1 VLYCAGQNAN
11 KSLFNYD
18 FQHSLDFHSLYADRP
33 RSSRQNAAVR
43 GKALVHGIEISNG
56 HEDNSVLIV
65 NDEPDQLIL
74 MGSLLHK
81 AGYSVLTADDGLEGL
96 TLAKQARPDL
106 VISDVSMPRMNGLE
120 FCREIRADSELKT
133 IPILLVSALQKDT
146 ESVVAGLRAGADDY
160 LEVPFDSARL
170 VAKVSRLLERS
181 RLEASYRDLVEQAS
195 DLIFTQDLAGKLTS
209 INLAG
214 QNFLGRKSEEI
225 IGNSFFAVFGVIPGS
240 NGFASLSHPHEA
252 REFRHQF
259 VARSAAGEDR
269 WLDLI
274 VSPVKDKLD
283 ETVGFRG
290 LARDV
295 TERKRFEEALRDS
308 EERYRLLFEST
319 PQPIWVYNEDTLA
332 FLAVNEAATRTYGFT
347 RDEFLSM
354 SINDIRPQED
364 IPTLMIKNAADPDA
378 LVLSSP
384 WRHKTKDQ
392 KTIYVEMS
400 SHPVVFDGKNSKLV
414 IVNDVTER
422 KLLDEKQQR
431 LHTSLQ
437 QSAMEWRQTFNAIDF
452 PVLIVDLDGTIKRSN
467 LAAEHIVSIEAEEII
482 GKLVGQL
489 GDGQPW
495 KKAAELIERI
505 RANDAPEAEEVK
517 DETTGKTWAIT
528 LYHINEFGSVGE
540 RAILIAQDITKR
552 AELEASLRQSEMMS
566 LLGSLVAGVAH
577 EVRNPLFGI
586 SSILDAFETRFSDRT
601 EYLRY
606 TNVLR
611 DEIGRLTILMEE
623 LLEYGKPFRGD
634 LYLVSMEE
642 MITRSVRACLPAAEV
657 AQVNLE
663 SKVEDSLPMIRIDRR
678 RLSKVFVN
686 LIENAIQHSPREK
699 AVTIE
704 ACRVMDGVHEW
715 VQCEIRDS
723 GAGILAEDL
732 PKIFEPFFSKR
743 RGGTGLGLAIAQRIM
758 QEHGG
763 RLIAGNNPEGGA
775 CMIARFPIP
784 SEGDS

>member
-1 VLYCAGQNAN
+1 M
-11 KSLFNYD
+11 
-18 FQHSLDFHSLYADRP
+18 
-33 RSSRQNAAVR
+33 
-43 GKALVHGIEISNG
+43 HGVEISTG
-56 HEDNSVLIV
+56 PEDNSVLIV
-65 NDEPDQLIL
+65 NDDPDQLRL
-74 MGSLLHK
+74 MSSLLGK
-81 AGYSVLTADDGLEGL
+81 AGYSVLTAEDGLDGL
-96 TLAKQARPDL
+96 NLARQERPDL

-133 IPILLVSALQKDT
+133 VPILLVTALQKDT
-146 ESVVAGLRAGADDY
+146 DSAVAGLQAGADDY
-160 LEVPFDSARL
+160 LEFPFDATRL

-181 RLEASYRDLVEQAS
+181 RLEASYRDVVEHAT
-195 DLIFTQDLAGKLTS
+195 DMIFTQDLAGRLTS

-214 QNFLGRKSEEI
+214 QKFLGRKQEDL
-225 IGNSFFAVFGVIPGS
+225 IGNSFFSVFGIIPES
-240 NGFASLSHPHEA
+240 NGFAGSLSRPQEA

-259 VARSAAGEDR
+259 VAHSAAGEDR

-274 VSPVKDKLD
+274 VSPIRDRLD

-290 LARDV
+290 LARDI
-295 TERKRFEEALRDS
+295 TERKQFEEALRDS

-332 FLAVNEAATRTYGFT
+332 FVAVNEAATRIYGYT

-354 SINDIRPQED
+354 TVNDLRPQED
-364 IPTLMIKNAADPDA
+364 IPTLLIKNASDA
-378 LVLSSP
+378 NELVISSP
-384 WRHKTKDQ
+384 WRHQTRDK

-452 PVLIVDLDGTIKRSN
+452 PVLIVNLSGAIKRSN
-467 LAAEHIVSIEAEEII
+467 FAAEQII
-482 GKLVGQL
+482 GIGAEDIVGKTVSEL
-489 GDGQPW
+489 GENEPW
-495 KKAAELIERI
+495 KKAAALIEII
-505 RANDAPEAEEVK
+505 RHYHTPVSEEVK
-517 DETTGKTWAIT
+517 DEASGKTWAIT
-528 LYHINEFGSVGE
+528 LYHINEFGSAGG

-552 AELEASLRQSEMMS
+552 VELEASMRQSEMMS

-601 EYLRY
+601 EYQRY

-611 DEIGRLTILMEE
+611 DEIGRLTVLMEE

-642 MITRSVRACLPAAEV
+642 MVARSVRACLPAAEV
-657 AQVNLE
+657 AQVNLN
-663 SKVEDSLPMIRIDRR
+663 SQIEDALPKIKIDRR

-686 LIENAIQHSPREK
+686 LIENAIQHSP
-699 AVTIE
+699 AQTTVSVE
-704 ACRVMDGVHEW
+704 ACKVIDGGQEW
-715 VQCEIRDS
+715 VQCAIRDS
-723 GAGILAEDL
+723 GRGILAEDM
-732 PKIFEPFFSKR
+732 PRIFEPFFSKR
-743 RGGTGLGLAIAQRIM
+743 RGGTGLGLAIAHRIM

-763 RLIAGNNPEGGA
+763 KLIAGNNPDGGA
-775 CMIARFPIP
+775 CMMARFPIP
-784 SEGDS
+784 AEGDC

>member
-1 VLYCAGQNAN
+1 M
-11 KSLFNYD
+11 
-18 FQHSLDFHSLYADRP
+18 
-33 RSSRQNAAVR
+33 
-43 GKALVHGIEISNG
+43 HGVETSNG

-65 NDEPDQLIL
+65 NDDPDQLKL
-74 MGSLLHK
+74 MGSLLAK
-81 AGYSVLTADDGLEGL
+81 AGYAVVTAVDGVDGL
-96 TLAKQARPDL
+96 TRAKSERPDV
-106 VISDVSMPRMNGLE
+106 VISDVSMPRMDGLE
-120 FCREIRADSELKT
+120 FCREMRADTELKT
-133 IPILLVSALQKDT
+133 VPILLVTALQKDT
-146 ESVVAGLRAGADDY
+146 ESAVAGLRAGADDY
-160 LEVPFDSARL
+160 LEIPFDSARL

-181 RLEASYRDLVEQAS
+181 RLEASYRDVVEHAS
-195 DLIFTQDLAGKLTS
+195 DMIFTQDLAGRLTS

-214 QNFLGRKSEEI
+214 QRFLGREQEQL
-225 IGNSFFAVFGVIPGS
+225 IGNSFFAVFGIIPES
-240 NGFASLSHPHEA
+240 NGFAGSLTRPQEA
-252 REFRHQF
+252 KEFRHQF
-259 VARSAAGEDR
+259 VAHSAAGEDR

-274 VSPVKDKLD
+274 VSPIRDRLD

-290 LARDV
+290 LARDI
-295 TERKRFEEALRDS
+295 TERKQFEEALRDS

-319 PQPIWVYNEDTLA
+319 PQPIWVYNEETLS
-332 FLAVNEAATRTYGFT
+332 FLAVNEAATRIYGYS

-354 SINDIRPQED
+354 TINDLRPDED
-364 IPTLMIKNAADPDA
+364 IPTLIIKNAFADE
-378 LVLSSP
+378 LVISSP
-384 WRHKTKDQ
+384 WRHQTRDKKI
-392 KTIYVEMS
+392 IYVEMS

-452 PVLIVDLDGTIKRSN
+452 PVLIVDLSGEIKRSN
-467 LAAEHIVSIEAEEII
+467 LAAEQIVGIGAEEII
-482 GKLVGQL
+482 GKTVSEL
-489 GDGQPW
+489 GAGEPW
-495 KKAAELIERI
+495 KKATALIETI
-505 RANDAPEAEEVK
+505 RHYHTPLAEEVK
-517 DETTGKTWAIT
+517 DESTGKTWAIT

-552 AELEASLRQSEMMS
+552 VELEASLRQSEMMS

-611 DEIGRLTILMEE
+611 DEIGRLTVLMEE

-642 MITRSVRACLPAAEV
+642 MVARSVRACLPAAEV
-657 AQVNLE
+657 AHVQLNSQVE
-663 SKVEDSLPMIRIDRR
+663 ESLPKIRIDRR

-686 LIENAIQHSPREK
+686 LIENAIQHSP
-699 AVTIE
+699 AQTMVLVE
-704 ACRVMDGVHEW
+704 AGKVLDGGHEW
-715 VQCEIRDS
+715 VQCAIRDS
-723 GAGILAEDL
+723 GPGILAEDM

-743 RGGTGLGLAIAQRIM
+743 RGGTGLGLAIAHRIM

-763 RLIAGNNPEGGA
+763 KLIAGNNPDGGA

-784 SEGDS
+784 AEGDS

>member
-1 VLYCAGQNAN
+1 M
-11 KSLFNYD
+11 
-18 FQHSLDFHSLYADRP
+18 
-33 RSSRQNAAVR
+33 
-43 GKALVHGIEISNG
+43 HGFEISNG

-65 NDEPDQLIL
+65 NDEPDQLFL

-81 AGYSVLTADDGLEGL
+81 AGYTIFTAEDGVEGL
-96 TLAKQARPDL
+96 TLARQERPDV
-106 VISDVSMPRMNGLE
+106 VISDVSMPRMDGLE
-120 FCREIRADSELKT
+120 FCRQMRADSELKT
-133 IPILLVSALQKDT
+133 VPILLISALQRDT

-195 DLIFTQDLAGKLTS
+195 DLIFTQDLAGRLTS

-214 QNFLGRKSEEI
+214 QKFLGRKPEEI
-225 IGNSFFAVFGVIPGS
+225 IGNSFFSVFGVIPES
-240 NGFASLSHPHEA
+240 NGFAGSLSQPQQA

-259 VARSAAGEDR
+259 VAHSAAAEDR
-269 WLDLI
+269 WLDMI
-274 VSPVKDKLD
+274 ISPIKDKLD
-283 ETVGFRG
+283 ETIGFRG
-290 LARDV
+290 LARDI
-295 TERKRFEEALRDS
+295 TERKQFEEALRDS

-319 PQPIWVYNEDTLA
+319 PQPIWVYNEETLA

-354 SINDIRPQED
+354 TVNEIRPSED
-364 IPTLMIKNAADPDA
+364 VPTLLIKNAAAHDE
-378 LVLSSP
+378 LILSSP
-384 WRHKTKDQ
+384 WRHKTKDD

-400 SHPVVFDGKNSKLV
+400 SHPVVFDGKHSKLV

-422 KLLDEKQQR
+422 KLLDEQQQR
-431 LHTSLQ
+431 LHASLQ

-452 PVLIVDLDGTIKRSN
+452 PVLIVDLAGTIKRSN
-467 LAAEHIVSIEAEEII
+467 LAAEQVLGIEAEKIVGETIGELRGEI
-482 GKLVGQL
+482 GG
-489 GDGQPW
+489 GQPW
-495 KKAAELIERI
+495 KKAAQMIKSSRS
-505 RANDAPEAEEVK
+505 NQTPVAEEIK
-517 DETTGKTWAIT
+517 DEASGKTWAIT
-528 LYHINEFGSVGE
+528 LYRINEFGSVGE

-552 AELEASLRQSEMMS
+552 VELEASLRQSEMMS

-611 DEIGRLTILMEE
+611 DEVGRLTILMEE

-642 MITRSVRACLPAAEV
+642 MVARSVRACMPAADV
-657 AQVNLE
+657 ARVKLE
-663 SKVEDSLPMIRIDRR
+663 STVEELLPKIRIDRR

-686 LIENAIQHSPREK
+686 LIENAIQHSKPNSIVR
-699 AVTIE
+699 IE
-704 ACRVMDGVHEW
+704 AGKIIDGNHEW
-715 VQCEIRDS
+715 VQCAIRDS
-723 GAGILAEDL
+723 GAGILPEDL

-763 RLIAGNNPEGGA
+763 KLIAGNNPEGGA

-784 SEGDS
+784 VEESRNVQE

>member
-1 VLYCAGQNAN
+1 M
-11 KSLFNYD
+11 
-18 FQHSLDFHSLYADRP
+18 
-33 RSSRQNAAVR
+33 
-43 GKALVHGIEISNG
+43 HGIEISNG

-65 NDEPDQLIL
+65 NDEPDQLTL
-74 MGSLLHK
+74 MGSLLQK
-81 AGYSVLTADDGLEGL
+81 AGYTVLTAEDGVEGL
-96 TLAKQARPDL
+96 TLAKRERPDL

-120 FCREIRADSELKT
+120 FCREIRSDSELKT
-133 IPILLVSALQKDT
+133 VPILLVSALQKDT
-146 ESVVAGLRAGADDY
+146 QSVVAGLRAGADDY
-160 LEVPFDSARL
+160 LEIPFDSARL

-181 RLEASYRDLVEQAS
+181 HLEASYRDLVEQAS
-195 DLIFTQDLAGKLTS
+195 DMIFTQDLTGKLTS
-209 INLAG
+209 MNLAG
-214 QNFLGRKSEEI
+214 QNFLGRKPNDI
-225 IGNSFFAVFGVIPGS
+225 IGNSFFAVFGIIPES
-240 NGFASLSHPHEA
+240 NGFANTLGRPHDA

-259 VARSAAGEDR
+259 VARSATGEDR

-274 VSPVKDKLD
+274 VSPIKKLE

-319 PQPIWVYNEDTLA
+319 PQPIWVYNEDSLS
-332 FLAVNEAATRTYGFT
+332 FLAVNEAATRTYGYT

-354 SINDIRPQED
+354 TINDIRPRED
-364 IPTLMIKNAADPDA
+364 IPTLIIKNTDPND
-378 LVLSSP
+378 LVISSP
-384 WRHKTKDQ
+384 WRHRTKDG

-400 SHPVVFDGKNSKLV
+400 SHPVVFDAKNSRLV

-452 PVLIVDLDGTIKRSN
+452 PVLIVDLAGTIKRSN
-467 LAAEHIVSIEAEEII
+467 LAAEQIVGIGAEQI
-482 GKLVGQL
+482 VGTVVGEL
-489 GDGQPW
+489 GDSQPW
-495 KKAAELIERI
+495 RKAAELIENIRI
-505 RANDAPEAEEVK
+505 NSAPVAEEVK
-517 DETTGKTWAIT
+517 DEESGKTWAIT
-528 LYHINEFGSVGE
+528 VYHINEFGSVGE

-566 LLGSLVAGVAH
+566 ALGSLVAGVAH

-642 MITRSVRACLPAAEV
+642 MVSRSVRACLPGAEV
-657 AQVNLE
+657 AQVKLD
-663 SKVEDSLPMIRIDRR
+663 SAVEEPLPKIMIDRR

-686 LIENAIQHSPREK
+686 LIENAIQHSPAK
-699 AVTIE
+699 SAVTI
-704 ACRVMDGVHEW
+704 AARRVADGNSDW

-723 GAGILAEDL
+723 GAGISLQDL

-763 RLIAGNNPEGGA
+763 KLIAGNNPEGGA
-775 CMIARFPIP
+775 CMIARFPVP
-784 SEGDS
+784 PEGDR

>member
-1 VLYCAGQNAN
+1 M
-11 KSLFNYD
+11 D
-18 FQHSLDFHSLYADRP
+18 
-33 RSSRQNAAVR
+33 
-43 GKALVHGIEISNG
+43 GIEISNS

-65 NDEPDQLIL
+65 NDEPDQLSL
-74 MGSLLHK
+74 MGNLLHK
-81 AGYSVLTADDGLEGL
+81 AGYSVLTAEDGLDGL
-96 TLAKQARPDL
+96 ALAKKKRPDL

-120 FCREIRADSELKT
+120 FCREMRADSELQT
-133 IPILLVSALQKDT
+133 IPILLISALQKDT

-160 LEVPFDSARL
+160 LEIPFDSTRL

-181 RLEASYRDLVEQAS
+181 RMEASYRDLVEQAS
-195 DLIFTQDLAGKLTS
+195 DMIFTQDLAGKLTN
-209 INLAG
+209 INIAG
-214 QNFLGRKSEEI
+214 QNFLGRKPEEI
-225 IGNSFFAVFGVIPGS
+225 IGNSFFSVFGIIPET
-240 NGFASLSHPHEA
+240 NGFAGNFSRPQEA

-259 VARSAAGEDR
+259 VARSAGGEDR

-274 VSPVKDKLD
+274 VSPIKGKLD

-295 TERKRFEEALRDS
+295 TERKHFEEALRDS

-347 RDEFLSM
+347 RDEFLAM
-354 SINDIRPQED
+354 TVNDIRARED
-364 IPTLMIKNAADPDA
+364 IPTLMIKNDPND
-378 LVLSSP
+378 LVISSP

-400 SHPVVFDGKNSKLV
+400 SHPVVFDGKNSRLV

-452 PVLIVDLDGTIKRSN
+452 PVLIIDLEGAIKRSN
-467 LAAEHIVSIEAEEII
+467 LATEQIVGIEAEKIV
-482 GKLVGQL
+482 GTTLGQL
-489 GDGQPW
+489 ADSQPW
-495 KKAAELIERI
+495 KRAAELLESI
-505 RANDAPEAEEVK
+505 RVNSAPVTEEVK
-517 DETTGKTWAIT
+517 DKATGKTWAIT
-528 LYHINEFGSVGE
+528 LYHINEFGSTGE

-552 AELEASLRQSEMMS
+552 VELEASLRQSEMMS

-586 SSILDAFETRFSDRT
+586 SSIIDAFETRFSDRT

-642 MITRSVRACLPAAEV
+642 MISRSIRACMPAADV
-657 AQVNLE
+657 AHVNLE
-663 SKVEDSLPMIRIDRR
+663 TKIEDSLPKLRIDRR

-686 LIENAIQHSPREK
+686 LIENAIQHSPQK
-699 AVTIE
+699 STVTIE
-704 ACRVMDGVHEW
+704 AAKIADENQEW
-715 VQCEIRDS
+715 VQCAIRDS

-763 RLIAGNNPEGGA
+763 KLIAGNNPEGGA

-784 SEGDS
+784 VEGDA

>member
-1 VLYCAGQNAN
+1 MNGV
-11 KSLFNYD
+11 
-18 FQHSLDFHSLYADRP
+18 
-33 RSSRQNAAVR
+33 
-43 GKALVHGIEISNG
+43 EISNG

-65 NDEPDQLIL
+65 NDDPDQLRL
-74 MGSLLHK
+74 MGSLLSK
-81 AGYSVLTADDGLEGL
+81 AGYSIVTAFDGLDGL
-96 TLAKQARPDL
+96 TLARRERPDV
-106 VISDVSMPRMNGLE
+106 VISDVSMPRMDGLE
-120 FCREIRADSELKT
+120 FCREMRADTELKT
-133 IPILLVSALQKDT
+133 VPILLVTALQKDT
-146 ESVVAGLRAGADDY
+146 ESAVAGLRAGADDY
-160 LEVPFDSARL
+160 LEIPFDSARL

-181 RLEASYRDLVEQAS
+181 RLEASYRDVVEHAS
-195 DLIFTQDLAGKLTS
+195 DMIFTQDLAGRITS

-214 QNFLGRKSEEI
+214 QKFLGRKQEEL
-225 IGNSFFAVFGVIPGS
+225 IGNSFFAVFGIIPES
-240 NGFASLSHPHEA
+240 NGFAGSLTRPNEA
-252 REFRHQF
+252 KEFRHQF
-259 VARSAAGEDR
+259 VAHSAAGEDR
-269 WLDLI
+269 WLDMI
-274 VSPVKDKLD
+274 VSPIRDRLD
-283 ETVGFRG
+283 ETTGFRG
-290 LARDV
+290 VARDV
-295 TERKRFEEALRDS
+295 TERKQFEDALRDS

-319 PQPIWVYNEDTLA
+319 PQPIWVYNEDTLT
-332 FLAVNEAATRTYGFT
+332 FLAVNEAATRIYGYS

-354 SINDIRPQED
+354 TINDLRPHED
-364 IPTLMIKNAADPDA
+364 IPTLMIKNASDPNE
-378 LVLSSP
+378 LVISSP
-384 WRHKTKDQ
+384 WRHQTRDK
-392 KTIYVEMS
+392 KTIYVEMT
-400 SHPVVFDGKNSKLV
+400 SHPVVFDGKNSRLV

-452 PVLIVDLDGTIKRSN
+452 PVLIVDLSGAIKRSN
-467 LAAEHIVSIEAEEII
+467 LAAEQIVGIGAEEIKS
-482 GKLVGQL
+482 KLISEL
-489 GDGQPW
+489 GDNEPW
-495 KKAAELIERI
+495 RKAAALIKTI
-505 RANDAPEAEEVK
+505 RHYHTPLSEEVK
-517 DETTGKTWAIT
+517 DEASGKTWAIT

-611 DEIGRLTILMEE
+611 DEIGRLTVLMEE

-642 MITRSVRACLPAAEV
+642 MIARSVRACLPAAEV
-657 AQVNLE
+657 AQVNLN
-663 SKVEDSLPMIRIDRR
+663 SHVEDSLPKIRIDRR

-686 LIENAIQHSPREK
+686 LIENAIQHSP
-699 AVTIE
+699 AGTTVSVE
-704 ACRVMDGVHEW
+704 ATRMIDGGHEW
-715 VQCEIRDS
+715 VQCAIRDS
-723 GAGILAEDL
+723 GPGILAEDM

-763 RLIAGNNPEGGA
+763 KLIAVNNPDGGA
-775 CMIARFPIP
+775 SMLARFPIP
-784 SEGDS
+784 AEGDR

>member
-1 VLYCAGQNAN
+1 M
-11 KSLFNYD
+11 
-18 FQHSLDFHSLYADRP
+18 
-33 RSSRQNAAVR
+33 
-43 GKALVHGIEISNG
+43 HGIDSNG
-56 HEDNSVLIV
+56 HEENSVLIL
-65 NDEPDQLIL
+65 NDEPDQLTL
-74 MGSLLHK
+74 MGSLLRK
-81 AGYSVLTADDGLEGL
+81 AGYAVLTAEDGLEGL
-96 TLAKQARPDL
+96 TLARRERPDL
-106 VISDVSMPRMNGLE
+106 VISDVTMPRMNGLA
-120 FCREIRADSELKT
+120 FCREIRADLELKT
-133 IPILLVSALQKDT
+133 IPILLVTALQKDT
-146 ESVVAGLRAGADDY
+146 ESAVAGLQAGADDY
-160 LEVPFDSARL
+160 LEFPFDSARL

-195 DLIFTQDLAGKLTS
+195 DMIFTQDLAGKLTS
-209 INLAG
+209 INLAA
-214 QNFLGRKSEEI
+214 QKFLGRTPEEI
-225 IGNSFFAVFGVIPGS
+225 LGNSFFAVFGVIPES
-240 NGFASLSHPHEA
+240 NGFGGSLGRPQEA
-252 REFRHQF
+252 GEFRHQF
-259 VARSAAGEDR
+259 VARSSGGDDR

-274 VSPVKDKLD
+274 VSPIKDRLN
-283 ETVGFRG
+283 ETIGFRG

-319 PQPIWVYNEDTLA
+319 PQPIWVYNEDTLG
-332 FLAVNEAATRTYGFT
+332 FLAVNEAATRTYGYS

-354 SINDIRPQED
+354 TIDDIRPSED
-364 IPTLMIKNAADPDA
+364 IPTLMIKNDPND
-378 LVLSSP
+378 LVISSP
-384 WRHKTKDQ
+384 WRHRTR
-392 KTIYVEMS
+392 TGATLYVEMS
-400 SHPVVFDGKNSKLV
+400 SHPVVFDGKNSRLV

-431 LHTSLQ
+431 LHASLQ

-452 PVLIVDLDGTIKRSN
+452 PVLIVDLSGTIKRSN
-467 LAAEHIVSIEAEEII
+467 QAAEQIVGISAEQIL
-482 GKLVGQL
+482 GKTVSEL
-489 GDGQPW
+489 GENEPW
-495 KKAAELIERI
+495 RKAVELIERI
-505 RANDAPEAEEVK
+505 RENPAPVAEEVK
-517 DETTGKTWAIT
+517 DEGTGKTWTIT
-528 LYHINEFGSVGE
+528 LYHVNEFGSAGE

-586 SSILDAFETRFSDRT
+586 SSIIDAFETRFSDRT

-642 MITRSVRACLPAAEV
+642 MVARSVRACMPSANV

-663 SKVEDSLPMIRIDRR
+663 SKVEDSLPKLRIDRR

-686 LIENAIQHSPREK
+686 LIENAIQHSPQQST
-699 AVTIE
+699 VVIE
-704 ACRVMDGVHEW
+704 ALRINDGNHEW
-715 VQCEIRDS
+715 VECAIRDS
-723 GAGILAEDL
+723 GAGILPEDM

-763 RLIAGNNPEGGA
+763 KLIAGNNPEGGA

-784 SEGDS
+784 VEGDA